1 MLTHAKCYVHNPH
14 WMWCA
19 LSRSSFNQLNEGR
32 QFSLQYNQMCQ
43 RDKYFFFLRR
53 RRRRI
58 VWIKWYGQTLTSW
71 ASIHQRQTHT
81 HTGKSI
87 AQKTTLAMGV
97 ASLHRNKIPFLNI
110 WICSRWKWGT
120 EQKKERYRKRESCER
135 RRPENFHTLT
145 IWWFFWLKLVTSL
158 DVFPFYIFVLFC
170 SSYLG
175 QQTPSFC
182 LSVCPYSRHATT
194 HSRLLAHFQIKM
206 IVRRHTHVTTDIQHS
221 RQHKFEWPFHHHYF
235 PLAARRHFP

>member
-81 HTGKSI
+81 HTHRKKHCTKNYTGNGRCQSPP
-87 AQKTTLAMGV
+87 QQN
-97 ASLHRNKIPFLNI
+97 SLFEYLNLFKMEVGDRTKKKNVTGNGRELREEKARKFSHIDHLVILLIETCHFVRCFPFLYF
-110 WICSRWKWGT
+110 C
-120 EQKKERYRKRESCER
+120 
-135 RRPENFHTLT
+135 
-145 IWWFFWLKLVTSL
+145 
-158 DVFPFYIFVLFC
+158 FVLFFL
-170 SSYLG
+170 SRSTNAFL
-175 QQTPSFC
+175 
-182 LSVCPYSRHATT
+182 LSV
-194 HSRLLAHFQIKM
+194 RLSVQST
-206 IVRRHTHVTTDIQHS
+206 RNNS
-221 RQHKFEWPFHHHYF
+221 
-235 PLAARRHFP
+235 